1 MNGKERA
8 NEWLNHLTSG
18 SLIPSSVRE
27 TRRHLLCVSVGGN
40 SSGTVTLEG
49 TLAIRLCEGL
59 GSPPPPPTE
68 DMAAPR
74 G

>member
-27 TRRHLLCVSVGGN
+27 TRRHLLCMSVGGN
-40 SSGTVTLEG
+40 SSGTVTPEG
-49 TLAIRLCEGL
+49 TLAIRL
-59 GSPPPPPTE
+59 
-68 DMAAPR
+68 
-74 G
+74 